1 MSVIR
6 TFIAVPIVVIGIL
19 LMCLGS
25 WAGGSLVQRSVD
37 RSDNYGLPEPAQI
50 EVQGISVD
58 HWPIG
63 AKDEDLP
70 PPILTRHVYKRE
82 GDKMVYAGRIE

>member
-25 WAGGSLVQRSVD
+25 WAGGSLVQRSLD
-37 RSDNYGLPEPAQI
+37 DAL
-50 EVQGISVD
+50 
-58 HWPIG
+58 
-63 AKDEDLP
+63 ED
-70 PPILTRHVYKRE
+70 IMRRKRE
-82 GDKMVYAGRIE
+82 RRDGPV

>member
-1 MSVIR
+1 V
-6 TFIAVPIVVIGIL
+6 AVTPGT
-19 LMCLGS
+19 M
-25 WAGGSLVQRSVD
+25 A
-37 RSDNYGLPEPAQI
+37 I